1 MPPSFAGQASPGGR
15 GVIDD
20 PVGQVSASGVEPA
33 SAFYTK
39 LHVGTFDVS
48 GVRLERRG
56 SSRCDHQHFGSVE
69 TAGRVLGAGVVD
81 RLVEA
86 MRVANRWWGLD
97 IDSYQFKALRYAPG
111 HYHPEHMDMFPG
123 SMCRKLTMIVQLS
136 DPTDYVGGDLEVVGM
151 GEHWSTI
158 PRCRGLGV
166 VFPSWTR
173 HRVTPVGAGVRWTV
187 AVWGYGPPVR

>member
-1 MPPSFAGQASPGGR
+1 M
-15 GVIDD
+15 VDE
-20 PVGQVSASGVEPA
+20 PVGQVSASGVEPV

-39 LHVGTFDVS
+39 LQVGTFDVS

-56 SSRCDHQHFGSVE
+56 QGRCDHQHFGSAAA
-69 TAGRVLGAGVVD
+69 AGRVLGVGAVD

-86 MRVANRWWGLD
+86 MRYANARWWRLD
-97 IDSYQFKALRYAPG
+97 IDSYQFKVLRYTAG
-111 HYHPEHMDMFPG
+111 HFHPEHLDMFPG
-123 SMCRKLTMIVQLS
+123 SMCRKLTMIVQFS
-136 DPTDYVGGDLEVVGM
+136 DPSEYAGGDLEVVGM

-158 PRCRGLGV
+158 PRVRGLGV

-173 HRVTPVGAGVRWTV
+173 HRVTPVEAGLRWTV